1 MDAYVRECVR
11 IIQNNS
17 LFNTVAIAGRRET
30 NVIYHYSNID
40 PCETIKVHDYMYAKR
55 KNQ

>member
-1 MDAYVRECVR
+1 MFVNVLELYK
-11 IIQNNS
+11 IIHYLIQW
-17 LFNTVAIAGRRET
+17 LYAGRRET

-55 KNQ
+55 MNQ